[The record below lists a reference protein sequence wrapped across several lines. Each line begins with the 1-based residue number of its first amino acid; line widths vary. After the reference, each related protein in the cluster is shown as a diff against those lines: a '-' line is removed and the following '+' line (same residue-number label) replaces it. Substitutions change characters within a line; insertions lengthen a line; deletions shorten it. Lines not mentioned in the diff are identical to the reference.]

1 LAINSPETIR
11 RILDECR
18 TIAVVGLSSD
28 PSRAS
33 NSVSGYMRRQGY
45 RVIPVNPNETSVFGE
60 KSYPD
65 LSAVPEKI
73 DLVDVFRRADEAG
86 KAVDEAIAVGAKAVW
101 LQEGVID
108 SAAAQRAEDAGLMVV
123 MDRCWLKGALGDAL
137 HAISCA
143 AGYNLRWLL
152 RAIARLDIGPAFLCL
167 LRMVLSAASALTAL
181 PEPRRPAW
189 AIE

>member
-1 LAINSPETIR
+1 VAINSPETIR
-11 RILDECR
+11 RIIEECR

-33 NSVSGYMRRQGY
+33 NSVSEYMRRLDY

-65 LSAVPEKI
+65 LFAVPEKI
-73 DLVDVFRRADEAG
+73 DLVDVFRRSDQAG

-108 SAAAQRAEDAGLMVV
+108 DAAAQRAVEAGLMVV
-123 MDRCWLKGALGDAL
+123 MDRCWLKE
-137 HAISCA
+137 HI
-143 AGYNLRWLL
+143 
-152 RAIARLDIGPAFLCL
+152 RAQH
-167 LRMVLSAASALTAL
+167 
-181 PEPRRPAW
+181 
-189 AIE
+189 

>member
-1 LAINSPETIR
+1 MLCRQGEVLVVAINSQETIR

-28 PSRAS
+28 PSRPS

-65 LSAVPEKI
+65 LFAVTEKI
-73 DLVDVFRRADEAG
+73 DLVDVFRRPDEAG
-86 KAVDEAIAVGAKAVW
+86 KAVDEAIAVAAKAVW

-108 SAAAQRAEDAGLMVV
+108 NAAAQRAVDAGLLVV
-123 MDRCWLKGALGDAL
+123 MDRCWLKE
-137 HAISCA
+137 HI
-143 AGYNLRWLL
+143 
-152 RAIARLDIGPAFLCL
+152 RAHR
-167 LRMVLSAASALTAL
+167 
-181 PEPRRPAW
+181 
-189 AIE
+189 

>member
-1 LAINSPETIR
+1 MAINSPETIR

-45 RVIPVNPNETSVFGE
+45 RVVPVNPNETSVFGE

-65 LSAVPEKI
+65 LFAVEEQI
-73 DLVDVFRRADEAG
+73 DLVDVFRRSDEAG

-123 MDRCWLKGALGDAL
+123 MDRCWLKE
-137 HAISCA
+137 HI
-143 AGYNLRWLL
+143 
-152 RAIARLDIGPAFLCL
+152 RAHR
-167 LRMVLSAASALTAL
+167 
-181 PEPRRPAW
+181 
-189 AIE
+189 